1 MMKLFAAAATFA
13 AVASI
18 GFAANASTLY
28 SAPGATGAMATD
40 TSFSDTF
47 FAAGGPANASFVID
61 GFNSLDGQN
70 FYEDDFSLS
79 LNGAAILTGTFNLG
93 GGGAD
98 VVYSAPTGASAVN
111 VSGNGLNVTWA
122 GGQVDVSTPLS
133 LVNGPNTLTFAYTSL
148 SDPSHAGFQ
157 GLGDEGWGIEQ
168 VSVTSPGGVPETSTW
183 AMVVLGMGGIGYGL
197 RRERQQRVLA

>member
-1 MMKLFAAAATFA
+1 MLKLFTAAAAFA
-13 AVASI
+13 AVASF

-28 SAPGATGAMATD
+28 SAPGATGAMATN

-47 FAAGGPANASFVID
+47 SATGGSANASFVID

-70 FYEDDFSLS
+70 YYEDDFTLS
-79 LNGAAILTGTFNLG
+79 LNGATILTGTFNLG
-93 GGGAD
+93 GGGSDAF
-98 VVYSAPTGASAVN
+98 TGPLGSSAVN
-111 VSGNGLNVTWA
+111 VSGNGTAVTWA

-133 LVNGPNTLTFAYTSL
+133 LINGVNTLTFAYTSL
-148 SDPSHAGFQ
+148 SDVNHAGFQ

-168 VSVTSPGGVPETSTW
+168 VQVAGVPETSTW
-183 AMVVLGMGGIGYGL
+183 AMVIMGLGAIGYGL